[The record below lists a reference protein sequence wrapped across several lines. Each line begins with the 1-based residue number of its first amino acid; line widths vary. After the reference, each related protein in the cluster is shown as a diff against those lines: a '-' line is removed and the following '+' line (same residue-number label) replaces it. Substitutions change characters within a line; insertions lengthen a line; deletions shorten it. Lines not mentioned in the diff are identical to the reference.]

1 MEVQEMSELLQ
12 PAVTSWPV
20 VALRLLRSW
29 WFPGAVLTLP
39 MQWVLQKCLAGQ
51 GCLQGPPCLQADTA
65 QSRLH
70 FVVGVKR
77 SAEIC
82 CQAHEE
88 GDLIMGRSH
97 C

>member
-1 MEVQEMSELLQ
+1 MACGGTASPDVLVVSRGCARSAH
-12 PAVTSWPV
+12 AVGAAKV
-20 VALRLLRSW
+20 V
-29 WFPGAVLTLP
+29 
-39 MQWVLQKCLAGQ
+39 CLAGQ
-51 GCLQGPPCLQADTA
+51 GCLQGPPCLQADAA